1 MPLLTKVNNT
11 SWYKTHHW
19 VKTSSSTWVSVPQ
32 IYVKTGAGWKPL
44 YTFTWEVG
52 PWGSCSKL
60 CATGT
65 QTRTVRCKR
74 QDGQYVSDS
83 VCTKL
88 VGAKPATSQNC
99 NTHACKY
106 YAEIYYDD
114 EMWLHAWNGSSFDQ
128 INYSSGAISS
138 YKQIS
143 IEHPSFGSIVPTPI
157 FTAMHDWNGT
167 SYQVGLKMC
176 KSTNECSE
184 TIWYAGHQGEC
195 DGGKLWFTW
204 DHRNNAIVRYRCTG
218 WCSSQCSGCSLCTDT
233 GVGYINCSSGAPD
246 WAYVDPIGC
255 W

>member
-19 VKTSSSTWVSVPQ
+19 VKTSSSTWESIPQ

-44 YTFTWEVG
+44 YAFTWEIG
-52 PWGSCSKL
+52 SWGSCSRL

-88 VGAKPATSQNC
+88 VGTKPATSQNC
-99 NTHACKY
+99 NTHSCKY
-106 YAEIYYDD
+106 YMRGNYDD
-114 EMWLHAWNGSSFDQ
+114 EMWLYAWNGSSWEAVS
-128 INYSSGAISS
+128 YRYGATGDMGIVE
-138 YKQIS
+138 
-143 IEHPSFGSIVPTPI
+143 IESPLFGSIVPTPM
-157 FTAMHDWNGT
+157 FTAMHDLNGT
-167 SYQVGLKMC
+167 SYHVQLQLC
-176 KSTNECSE
+176 NSTNACSE
-184 TIWYAGHQGEC
+184 IIWYAGHQGEC

-204 DHRNNAIVRYRCTG
+204 DHRNNAIVRYRCAG
-218 WCSSQCSGCSLCTDT
+218 WCSSQCSGCSLCEAT
-233 GVGYINCSSGAPD
+233 GVGYINCRSGAPG